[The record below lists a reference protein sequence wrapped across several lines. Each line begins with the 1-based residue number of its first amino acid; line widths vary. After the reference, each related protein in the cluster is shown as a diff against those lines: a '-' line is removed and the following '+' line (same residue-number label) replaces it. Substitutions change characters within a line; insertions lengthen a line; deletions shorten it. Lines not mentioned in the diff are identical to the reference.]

1 MSPVVPLVVILL
13 LILGGLYFLSTLAAE
28 VPTKTIEVEVK
39 PAANAQ

>member
-1 MSPVVPLVVILL
+1 MSPILPLVIVLL
-13 LILGGLYFLSTLAAE
+13 LILAGLYFLSTLAEE